1 MEVESVEMTSG
12 GDKTVDEAETV
23 KMVPQVPIEE
33 PKPAIEK
40 TLSPSEVYQLL
51 CEDEQPDMKNNLL
64 SLYNLGFADFD
75 KNKKTLVK
83 MCQDIEKAANALFAE
98 ADDDLYN

>member
-1 MEVESVEMTSG
+1 MEVESVELVSG
-12 GDKTVDEAETV
+12 GDKTVDETETI
-23 KMVPQVPIEE
+23 KMVPQIPIEE
-33 PKPAIEK
+33 PKPSLEEP
-40 TLSPSEVYQLL
+40 LSRSEFYHLL
-51 CEDEQPDMKNNLL
+51 CEDEQPGMKNNLL
-64 SLYNLGFADFD
+64 ALFNLGFTDFD